1 MTKPATRAELERIP
15 VEPYGSVRPLLR
27 TGDVLLAAGE
37 HWISHVISRA
47 TRSPMT
53 HAGIVYVMP
62 DEDRVLLLE
71 AVEGA
76 GVRLAP
82 LSRLVWGTPRQ
93 RYRGMLFVL
102 RHREQLTRLG
112 LRSASQF
119 GFDRLTAR
127 YGYWTLGVILTRILL
142 GLRQTRTE
150 IEDDAWVCSEFA
162 SSWLMSAGLGLDAH
176 ASDYGFVTPDALW
189 RDPRLEL
196 VARLA

>member
-71 AVEGA
+71 AVEGQ
-76 GVRLAP
+76 GVHFAP
-82 LSRLVWGTPRQ
+82 LSRLVWGTPKQ

-102 RHREQLTRLG
+102 RHREPVTRLG
-112 LRSASQF
+112 LRAASQF
-119 GFDRLTAR
+119 GFDHLSAR
-127 YGYWTLGVILTRILL
+127 YGYWTLAVILARILL

-150 IEDDAWVCSEFA
+150 FEDDAWVCSEFA
-162 SSWLMSAGLGLDAH
+162 SSWLMSAGLGLDVH
-176 ASDYGFVTPDALW
+176 AADYGFVTPDALW
-189 RDPRLEL
+189 RDPRLDL
-196 VARLA
+196 VARIA

>member
-1 MTKPATRAELERIP
+1 MTKPTTRAELERIP

-53 HAGIVYVMP
+53 HAGIVYVMQE
-62 DEDRVLLLE
+62 EDRVLLLE

-82 LSRLVWGTPRQ
+82 LSRLVWGTTKQ

-102 RHREQLTRLG
+102 RHRDPVTRLG
-112 LRSASQF
+112 LRGASQF

-127 YGYWTLGVILTRILL
+127 YGYWTLAVILARIVF
-142 GLRQTRTE
+142 GIRQTRTE
-150 IEDDAWVCSEFA
+150 FEDDAFVCSEFA
-162 SSWLMSAGLGLDAH
+162 AGWLVSAGLGLDAH
-176 ASDYGFVTPDALW
+176 AADYGFTTPAALW
-189 RDPRLEL
+189 RDSHLQL

>member
-53 HAGIVYVMP
+53 HAGIVYVMS

-71 AVEGA
+71 AVEGQ
-76 GVRLAP
+76 GVHFAP
-82 LSRLVWGTPRQ
+82 LSRLVWGTPKQ

-102 RHREQLTRLG
+102 RHRDELTRLG

-119 GFDRLTAR
+119 GFDRLSAR
-127 YGYWTLGVILTRILL
+127 YGYWTLAVILARILF
-142 GLRQTRTE
+142 GLRQTRAE
-150 IEDDAWVCSEFA
+150 AEDDAWICSELA
-162 SSWLMSAGLGLDAH
+162 STWMLSAGLGLDAH
-176 ASDYGFVTPDALW
+176 AADYGFVTPAALW
-189 RDPRLEL
+189 SDPHLEL
-196 VARLA
+196 VARIA

>member
-1 MTKPATRAELERIP
+1 MRKPATRAELERIP

-62 DEDRVLLLE
+62 EEDRVLLLE

-82 LSRLVWGTPRQ
+82 LSRLVWGAAQQ

-102 RHREQLTRLG
+102 RHRDPVTRLG

-127 YGYWTLGVILTRILL
+127 YGYWTLAVILARILL

-150 IEDDAWVCSEFA
+150 VEDDAFVCSEFA
-162 SSWLMSAGLGLDAH
+162 ATWLVSAGLGLGEHVA
-176 ASDYGFVTPDALW
+176 DYGFTTPGALW
-189 RDPRLEL
+189 SDPHLEL
-196 VARLA
+196 IARIA

>member
-15 VEPYGSVRPLLR
+15 VEPYGSVRALLR
-27 TGDVLLAAGE
+27 TGDVLVAAGE

-62 DEDRVLLLE
+62 EEDRVLLLE
-71 AVEGA
+71 AVEGQ
-76 GVRLAP
+76 GVHFAP
-82 LSRLVWGTPRQ
+82 LSRLVWGTPKQ

-102 RHREQLTRLG
+102 RHREAVTRLG

-119 GFDRLTAR
+119 GFDRLSAR
-127 YGYWTLGVILTRILL
+127 YGYWTLAVILARILF

-150 IEDDAWVCSEFA
+150 VEDDAWICSELA
-162 SSWLMSAGLGLDAH
+162 SSWLLSAGLGLDAH
-176 ASDYGFVTPDALW
+176 AADYGFVTPAALW
-189 RDPRLEL
+189 SDPNLEL
-196 VARLA
+196 VARIA